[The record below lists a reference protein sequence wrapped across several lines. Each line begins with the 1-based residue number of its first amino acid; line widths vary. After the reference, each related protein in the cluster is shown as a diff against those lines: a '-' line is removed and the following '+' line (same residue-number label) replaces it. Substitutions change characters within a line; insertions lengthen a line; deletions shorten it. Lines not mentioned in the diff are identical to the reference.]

1 MLGLRLDGDT
11 EAKLTRLARR
21 EGRTKSDIVRDA
33 LRSYLLHAE
42 DDEALI
48 AEVRRIA
55 AITSGGDLD
64 ELDAAADDLEALIE
78 AEEASAVASRA
89 A

>member
-11 EAKLTRLARR
+11 EAKLARLARR
-21 EGRTKSDIVRDA
+21 EGRTKSDLVRDA
-33 LRSYLLHAE
+33 LKSYLRHAE

-55 AITSGGDLD
+55 ARTPDSELN
-64 ELDAAADDLEALIE
+64 ELDFAADDLEALID
-78 AEEASAVASRA
+78 AEEAGAVASRA

>member
-1 MLGLRLDGDT
+1 MDNDT
-11 EAKLTRLARR
+11 EAKLARLARR
-21 EGRTKSDIVRDA
+21 EGRTKSDLVRDA
-33 LRSYLLHAE
+33 LRSYLRHAD

-55 AITSGGDLD
+55 ALTSESDLD
-64 ELDAAADDLEALIE
+64 ELDASVDDLEELIN
-78 AEEASAVASRA
+78 AEEACAVTSRA